1 MSQLSYSLPDGNA
14 VTIDQGQPYA
24 EAVRAIGE
32 GLLRNALAVKVDGVN
47 HALAEPAT
55 AGGKLEVITRGS
67 EAGYETLRHST
78 AHLMAWAVQE
88 LYPGVK
94 FAFGPDIEN
103 GFYYDFDREQ
113 PFTEDELAAIE
124 AKMAELA
131 KQDVPVTRE
140 VLTREEAEQLFAD
153 QPYKLDQIR
162 HLDESEAAELSIYRM
177 GRFVDLCE
185 GPHVPSSKE
194 LKAFKLLSVA
204 GAYWRGDSNNA
215 MLHRIYGTSWF
226 KKKELDEYL
235 HMLEEAKKRD
245 HRKLGRELDLFGVM
259 EQAGPGLSYWF
270 PRGDLLREQI
280 IDYWKA
286 VHRQHGYQTVTT
298 PHISQAA
305 LWETSGHMQFYSE
318 NMYVF
323 EQDDMPYVVKPMNCP
338 GHILMFQR
346 MKRGWRSLPV
356 RYCELGTVYRAELK
370 GTLHGLMRVRGFTQD
385 DAHHFCTPEQ
395 LEDEVSLCIDLVK
408 EIMGAFGFDDFKV
421 ELSVR
426 DPENKE
432 KYAGTDEEWEAAER
446 SLVKALEKHG
456 LSYSREEGEAVF
468 YGPKID
474 VKLID
479 AIGRRWQTSTIQFD
493 FNLPRRF
500 GVTYTDAHGEEKY
513 VYMVHRAIMGSL
525 ERFIGILTEHFA
537 GDFPLWL
544 APEQVRVMSVSR
556 DQHDYAARV
565 AADLTARGLRAE
577 ADVRDEKIG
586 FKIREAE
593 TMKIPLMLIVGGKEQ
608 ETGQVTLRRR
618 HTEGQKVLSVD
629 DLATEMLDEVA
640 RRA

>member
-1 MSQLSYSLPDGNA
+1 MSQLSFSLPDGNTVA
-14 VTIDQGQPYA
+14 IEENQPYG

-32 GLLRNALAVKVDGVN
+32 GLFRNALAVKVDGVN
-47 HALAEPAT
+47 HALAENAT
-55 AGGKLEVITRGS
+55 TGGALEVITRGS

-88 LYPGVK
+88 LFPGTK

-103 GFYYDFDREQ
+103 GFYYDFDREEA
-113 PFTEDELAAIE
+113 FSEEELELIE
-124 AKMAELA
+124 AKMRELA
-131 KQDVPVTRE
+131 KTNEAVTRE
-140 VLTREEAEQLFAD
+140 IITRPEAEKLFAD
-153 QPYKLDQIR
+153 QPYKLDQIAR
-162 HLDESEAAELSIYRM
+162 LDEEEAAELSLYRM
-177 GRFVDLCE
+177 GEFVDLCE
-185 GPHVPSSKE
+185 GPHVPTTKD

-204 GAYWRGDSNNA
+204 GAYWRGDSSNP
-215 MLHRIYGTSWF
+215 MLQRIYGTSWF
-226 KKKELDEYL
+226 KKKELDEHL

-245 HRKLGRELDLFGVM
+245 HRKLGRELDLFGIM
-259 EQAGPGLSYWF
+259 DQAGAGLSYWF

-280 IDYWKA
+280 IDYWKE
-286 VHRQHGYQTVTT
+286 VHRRKGYQTVTT

-305 LWETSGHMQFYSE
+305 LWETSGHMQFYKDD
-318 NMYVF
+318 MYVF
-323 EQDDMPYVVKPMNCP
+323 EQDDQPYVVKPMNCP
-338 GHILMFQR
+338 GHILMYQR
-346 MKRGWRSLPV
+346 QKRGYRSLPV
-356 RYCELGTVYRAELK
+356 RYCELGTVYRNELK
-370 GTLHGLMRVRGFTQD
+370 GALHGLMRVRGFTQD

-426 DPENKE
+426 DPENKQ
-432 KYAGTDEEWEAAER
+432 KYAGTDEEWDAAEA
-446 SLVKALEKHG
+446 SLIAALKKHE
-456 LSYSREEGEAVF
+456 LDYTREEGEAVF

-500 GVTYTDAHGEEKY
+500 GVTYTDSNGEDRHPF
-513 VYMVHRAIMGSL
+513 MVHRAIMGSL

-544 APEQVRVMSVSR
+544 APEQVRVLSVSR
-556 DQHDYAARV
+556 DQHDYAAEV
-565 AADLTARGLRAE
+565 ARQLTERGIRAE

-593 TMKIPLMLIVGGKEQ
+593 TMKIPVMLVVGGKEQ
-608 ETGQVTLRRR
+608 ENRQVTVRRR
-618 HTEGQKVLSVD
+618 HVEGQKVTGVEE
-629 DLATEMLDEVA
+629 LATELLDEIT

>member
-1 MSQLSYSLPDGNA
+1 MSQLKLKLPDGNS
-14 VTIDQGQPYA
+14 VKIEEGQTYGD
-24 EAVRAIGE
+24 AVRQIGE
-32 GLLRNALAVKVDGVN
+32 GLLRNALAVTVDGV
-47 HALAEPAT
+47 HHPLIEKVS
-55 AGGKLEVITRGS
+55 GDGEMLVITRS
-67 EAGYETLRHST
+67 ADAGLETLRHST
-78 AHLMAWAVQE
+78 AHLMAWAVQD
-88 LYPGVK
+88 LFPGVK

-103 GFYYDFDREQ
+103 GFYYDFDRED
-113 PFTEDELAAIE
+113 PFTEDDLGKIE
-124 AKMAELA
+124 NRMRELA
-131 KQDVPVTRE
+131 KKKVVIERLE
-140 VLTREEAEQLFAD
+140 VSRHEAEKMFSD
-153 QPYKLDQIR
+153 QSYKLEQIAS
-162 HLDESEAAELSIYRM
+162 LGDEQLSVYRM
-177 GRFVDLCE
+177 GEFQDLCE
-185 GPHVPSSKE
+185 GPHLPDTKD

-204 GAYWRGDSNNA
+204 GAYWRGDSSQP
-215 MLHRIYGTSWF
+215 MLQRIYGTSFF
-226 KKKELDEYL
+226 KKKDLDAHL
-235 HMLEEAKKRD
+235 AMLEEAKKRD
-245 HRKLGRELDLFGVM
+245 HRKLGRELDLFGIM
-259 EQAGPGLSYWF
+259 DEAGPGLSYWF

-280 IDYWKA
+280 IDYWKDI
-286 VHRQHGYQTVTT
+286 HRRNGYKTVTT

-305 LWETSGHMQFYSE
+305 LWETSGHMEFYAE
-318 NMYVF
+318 NMYIF
-323 EQDDMPYVVKPMNCP
+323 EQDDRPYVVKPMNCP

-346 MKRGWRSLPV
+346 KKRGHHGLPV
-356 RYCELGTVYRAELK
+356 RYAELGTVYRAELK

-432 KYAGTDEEWEAAER
+432 KYAGTDEEWDAAES
-446 SLVKALEKHG
+446 SLIKALDKHG
-456 LSYSREEGEAVF
+456 LDYTREEGEAVF

-500 GVTYTDAHGEEKY
+500 NVTYTDAEGQERY

-556 DQHDYAARV
+556 DQHEYARGV
-565 AADLTARGLRAE
+565 AAQLRKAGLRVGE
-577 ADVRDEKIG
+577 DVREEKIG

-593 TMKIPLMLIVGGKEQ
+593 LLHVPWMLVVGGREA
-608 ETGQVTLRRR
+608 ENG
-618 HTEGQKVLSVD
+618 
-629 DLATEMLDEVA
+629 EVA
-640 RRA
+640 LRIRHLGDQGARKVDQVAEDILDAVRNKT